1 MGPTLSFPLQ
11 LGINKWIGE
20 SGMFG
25 RRLASAGIL
34 LSVVASLLVL
44 GIVAAE
50 VPELLSLV
58 DNTSNDFMVRK
69 IGHAECARPLTAA
82 SHGSL
87 LPDLKNFACET
98 SAFCTA
104 TVGGAESISFDL
116 LALHSV
122 LRR

>member
-1 MGPTLSFPLQ
+1 
-11 LGINKWIGE
+11 
-20 SGMFG
+20 MFG

-69 IGHAECARPLTAA
+69 IARAECARPLTAT
-82 SHGSL
+82 SYGSL
-87 LPDLKNFACET
+87 LPDSRNLACET
-98 SAFCTA
+98 RAFTAA
-104 TVGGAESISFDL
+104 TVVGAELSSFDL
-116 LALHSV
+116 LVLHSI

>member
-1 MGPTLSFPLQ
+1 
-11 LGINKWIGE
+11 
-20 SGMFG
+20 MFG
-25 RRLASAGIL
+25 RRPASAGIF
-34 LSVVASLLVL
+34 LSVVASLLLL

-69 IGHAECARPLTAA
+69 IARAECARPLTAA

-87 LPDLKNFACET
+87 LLDSRNLACET
-98 SAFCTA
+98 RAFSAA
-104 TVGGAESISFDL
+104 TVVGARLIFFDL
-116 LALHSV
+116 LALHST

>member
-1 MGPTLSFPLQ
+1 
-11 LGINKWIGE
+11 
-20 SGMFG
+20 MFG
-25 RRLASAGIL
+25 RRPASAGIL
-34 LSVVASLLVL
+34 LSVVATLLVL

-69 IGHAECARPLTAA
+69 VGRAESARPFAAA

-87 LPDLKNFACET
+87 LPDTRSLGCGTRTQGRAAVLGTEL
-98 SAFCTA
+98 
-104 TVGGAESISFDL
+104 VSFDL
-116 LALHSV
+116 FALHSV

>member
-1 MGPTLSFPLQ
+1 
-11 LGINKWIGE
+11 
-20 SGMFG
+20 MFG

-69 IGHAECARPLTAA
+69 IGRAECSRPLTVA

-87 LPDLKNFACET
+87 WPDPKNFACET
-98 SAFCTA
+98 TAFSAA
-104 TVGGAESISFDL
+104 TLVGAELISFDF